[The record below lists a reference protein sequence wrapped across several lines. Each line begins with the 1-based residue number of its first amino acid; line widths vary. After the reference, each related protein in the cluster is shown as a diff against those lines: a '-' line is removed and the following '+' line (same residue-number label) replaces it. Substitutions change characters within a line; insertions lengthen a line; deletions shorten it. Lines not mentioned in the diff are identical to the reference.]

1 MPLALTVSMLKNTWA
16 VHTISNPSIARG
28 RIARQQTAA
37 RRPRGSAYQI
47 LETLHSAPPASY
59 SKFDTAM
66 RVPSANDTR
75 TGADDGNANENDTG
89 IAIGN
94 GNGE

>member
-1 MPLALTVSMLKNTWA
+1 MQRDATRADRVYAEEYLGNEHDIK
-16 VHTISNPSIARG
+16 SNIARG
-28 RIARQQTAA
+28 RIERQQTAA

-59 SKFDTAM
+59 SKFDTAI

-75 TGADDGNANENDTG
+75 TGADGGHAKCQ
-89 IAIGN
+89 
-94 GNGE
+94 